1 MYNNARSA
9 YNNNNNLL
17 ALCLH
22 RKKTLFGARGEE
34 LKYENPLTIL
44 QLIMHTNCIPI
55 YLYTYYTLHTRVYIT
70 CYHIHMCVRVCVYRT
85 WVYIK
90 LYNTVSVFNQVEAEL
105 HYPHARD
112 IRDFCRVDWMWWSG
126 GTLEY
131 I

>member
-1 MYNNARSA
+1 MLS
-9 YNNNNNLL
+9 
-17 ALCLH
+17 
-22 RKKTLFGARGEE
+22 
-34 LKYENPLTIL
+34 
-44 QLIMHTNCIPI
+44 
-55 YLYTYYTLHTRVYIT
+55 YTYV
-70 CYHIHMCVRVCVYRT
+70 CACVCVYRT
-85 WVYIK
+85 WVCIK